1 MLQLRLALRAIALLR
16 VGGCLAYST
25 CSLNPAEDE
34 AVVAELLRRCH
45 GAVQVV
51 DVRSGETLDGDTTN
65 DVHAAAS
72 KSRPGICDWPV
83 YASMPGEEEGAPATL
98 VVPEKSS
105 RGFPP
110 SLWPPT
116 KDEMELRGELTKCL
130 RFFPHDNDTGGFFVC
145 ILRKTSTLPGPPS
158 KGSSSGSKNSRDI
171 SKDKKSKKIKT
182 DSHASAVP
190 TNEGEKPN
198 FYSTEGE
205 DRFTA
210 LPLSEPTQTAL
221 SKLGFTRLTQIQ
233 SMAIPPLLSGKDL
246 IGAAKTGSG
255 KTLAFLIPCIE
266 LLHKASFS
274 SRNGTGVI
282 IISPTRELAM

>member
-1 MLQLRLALRAIALLR
+1 MSKRK
-16 VGGCLAYST
+16 VESPDSSSSDEESVST
-25 CSLNPAEDE
+25 TTSSSSSSSISESEDK
-34 AVVAELLRRCH
+34 
-45 GAVQVV
+45 QQNKK
-51 DVRSGETLDGDTTN
+51 RSKTN
-65 DVHAAAS
+65 DDAGTTV
-72 KSRPGICDWPV
+72 
-83 YASMPGEEEGAPATL
+83 
-98 VVPEKSS
+98 
-105 RGFPP
+105 
-110 SLWPPT
+110 
-116 KDEMELRGELTKCL
+116 
-130 RFFPHDNDTGGFFVC
+130 
-145 ILRKTSTLPGPPS
+145 
-158 KGSSSGSKNSRDI
+158 SSSGSKNSRDI
-171 SKDKKSKKIKT
+171 SKDKKSKKFKT
-182 DSHASAVP
+182 DSHASAAP

>member
-1 MLQLRLALRAIALLR
+1 MSKRK
-16 VGGCLAYST
+16 VESSDSSSSDEESVST
-25 CSLNPAEDE
+25 TTSSSSSSSSESEDK
-34 AVVAELLRRCH
+34 
-45 GAVQVV
+45 QQNKK
-51 DVRSGETLDGDTTN
+51 RSKTN
-65 DVHAAAS
+65 DDAGTTVS
-72 KSRPGICDWPV
+72 
-83 YASMPGEEEGAPATL
+83 
-98 VVPEKSS
+98 
-105 RGFPP
+105 
-110 SLWPPT
+110 
-116 KDEMELRGELTKCL
+116 
-130 RFFPHDNDTGGFFVC
+130 
-145 ILRKTSTLPGPPS
+145 
-158 KGSSSGSKNSRDI
+158 SSSGSKNSRDI

>member
-1 MLQLRLALRAIALLR
+1 MTMSKRK
-16 VGGCLAYST
+16 VESSDSSSSDEESVST
-25 CSLNPAEDE
+25 TTSSSSSSSSIISESEDK
-34 AVVAELLRRCH
+34 
-45 GAVQVV
+45 QQNKK
-51 DVRSGETLDGDTTN
+51 RSKTN
-65 DVHAAAS
+65 DDAGTTV
-72 KSRPGICDWPV
+72 
-83 YASMPGEEEGAPATL
+83 
-98 VVPEKSS
+98 
-105 RGFPP
+105 
-110 SLWPPT
+110 
-116 KDEMELRGELTKCL
+116 
-130 RFFPHDNDTGGFFVC
+130 
-145 ILRKTSTLPGPPS
+145 
-158 KGSSSGSKNSRDI
+158 SSSGSKNSRDT
-171 SKDKKSKKIKT
+171 SKDKKSKKFKT
-182 DSHASAVP
+182 DSHASAAP
-190 TNEGEKPN
+190 TNDGEKPN

>member
-1 MLQLRLALRAIALLR
+1 MFWASRLTSQIGFHALTHHENEQVWSRWNPEFGAGLHMLQLRLALRAIALLR

-116 KDEMELRGELTKCL
+116 
-130 RFFPHDNDTGGFFVC
+130 
-145 ILRKTSTLPGPPS
+145 
-158 KGSSSGSKNSRDI
+158 
-171 SKDKKSKKIKT
+171 
-182 DSHASAVP
+182 
-190 TNEGEKPN
+190 
-198 FYSTEGE
+198 
-205 DRFTA
+205 
-210 LPLSEPTQTAL
+210 
-221 SKLGFTRLTQIQ
+221 
-233 SMAIPPLLSGKDL
+233 
-246 IGAAKTGSG
+246 
-255 KTLAFLIPCIE
+255 
-266 LLHKASFS
+266 
-274 SRNGTGVI
+274 
-282 IISPTRELAM
+282 